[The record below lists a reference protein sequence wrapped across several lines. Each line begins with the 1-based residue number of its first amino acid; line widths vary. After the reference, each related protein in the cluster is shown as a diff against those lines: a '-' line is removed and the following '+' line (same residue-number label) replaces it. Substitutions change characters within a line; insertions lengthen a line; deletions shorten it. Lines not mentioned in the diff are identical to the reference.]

1 MKDKITGKFD
11 SVKQLEDAYKKLEV
25 EFTKRCQKVAQ
36 LEKELLELKNKQ
48 LEKEQIITLLANEDF
63 INDYILS
70 SEIISNAVVSK
81 YLSTLK
87 SRNKINLLGSSG
99 TVALYVDKKPTNLIE
114 AKILADAIIKQ
125 S

>member
-11 SVKQLEDAYKKLEV
+11 TVKQLEDAYKKLEV

-36 LEKELLELKNKQ
+36 LEKELLEIKNKQ
-48 LEKEQIITLLANEDF
+48 LEKEQIIAMLASEDF

-87 SRNKINLLGSSG
+87 NRNKINLLGSSG

>member
-1 MKDKITGKFD
+1 MKDKITGKFET
-11 SVKQLEDAYKKLEV
+11 VKQLEDAYKKLEI

-48 LEKEQIITLLANEDF
+48 LEKEQIITLLTNEDF

-87 SRNKINLLGSSG
+87 SRNKINLLGSAG
-99 TVALYVDKKPTNLIE
+99 TVALYVDKKPTNLVE

>member
-1 MKDKITGKFD
+1 MKDKITGKFET
-11 SVKQLEDAYKKLEV
+11 VKQLEDAYKKLEI

>member
-11 SVKQLEDAYKKLEV
+11 SVKQLEDAYKKLEI

-36 LEKELLELKNKQ
+36 LEKELLEIKNKQ

>member
-114 AKILADAIIKQ
+114 AKILADAILKQ

>member
-1 MKDKITGKFD
+1 MKDKITGKFET
-11 SVKQLEDAYKKLEV
+11 VKQLEDAYKKLEI

-87 SRNKINLLGSSG
+87 SRNKINLLGSAG
-99 TVALYVDKKPTNLIE
+99 TVALYVDKKPTNLVE

>member
-1 MKDKITGKFD
+1 MKDKITGKFET
-11 SVKQLEDAYKKLEV
+11 VKQLEDAYKKLEI

-48 LEKEQIITLLANEDF
+48 LEKEQIITLLTNEDF

-87 SRNKINLLGSSG
+87 SRNKINLLGSAG
-99 TVALYVDKKPTNLIE
+99 TVALYVDKKPTNLVE
-114 AKILADAIIKQ
+114 AKMLADAIIKQ

>member
-36 LEKELLELKNKQ
+36 LEKELLEIKNKQ